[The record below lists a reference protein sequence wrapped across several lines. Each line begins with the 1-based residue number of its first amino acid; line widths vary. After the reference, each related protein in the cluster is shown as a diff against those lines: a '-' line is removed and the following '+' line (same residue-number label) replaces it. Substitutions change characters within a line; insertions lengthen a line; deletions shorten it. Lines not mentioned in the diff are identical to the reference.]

1 LREPLFEAIACVIK
15 RFANSFY
22 LFSKIACK
30 ICAYLYKI
38 WSASGEIGKDMDQ
51 RENMA
56 PQGTLKT
63 LLAAKR
69 EIRGPI
75 ATVGASV
82 FFLGVFTQAAT
93 LGWDPGTKTY
103 SL

>member
-1 LREPLFEAIACVIK
+1 
-15 RFANSFY
+15 
-22 LFSKIACK
+22 
-30 ICAYLYKI
+30 
-38 WSASGEIGKDMDQ
+38 
-51 RENMA
+51 MA

>member
-1 LREPLFEAIACVIK
+1 
-15 RFANSFY
+15 
-22 LFSKIACK
+22 
-30 ICAYLYKI
+30 
-38 WSASGEIGKDMDQ
+38 
-51 RENMA
+51 MA

-69 EIRGPI
+69 EIRGPIACLFCAI